1 MNSLQESWKRPDQI
15 VLRWSGR
22 GENGLITKKELVKN
36 NLQVKR
42 MSDRR

>member
-22 GENGLITKKELVKN
+22 DENGLITKELVKN